1 MQAGVLLIC
10 ETGEAVSVVE
20 GCRDVLFG
28 FISRSRI
35 PVWKEKK
42 KDDMYGNQLVDL
54 KWGGGGL
61 RLNSQPPLVYTTLP
75 LSVPGAWKALRSQF
89 GTTEQDN
96 CFVF

>member
-1 MQAGVLLIC
+1 M
-10 ETGEAVSVVE
+10 E
-20 GCRDVLFG
+20 R
-28 FISRSRI
+28 
-35 PVWKEKK
+35 KK

-61 RLNSQPPLVYTTLP
+61 RLNSQPLLVYTALP
-75 LSVPGAWKALRSQF
+75 LSVPGAWKALRF